1 MFFSLQIV
9 VNDHNFPWI
18 GDIYIVQHKMQRDI
32 LEKDTEIV
40 LEKLLHSARDTD
52 LKVSYSLRSSLAGF
66 CSSSV
71 GRCMQSLC

>member
-1 MFFSLQIV
+1 
-9 VNDHNFPWI
+9 
-18 GDIYIVQHKMQRDI
+18 MQRDI

-52 LKVSYSLRSSLAGF
+52 LKVSYSLRIILAGF

-71 GRCMQSLC
+71 GTCMHRIC

>member
-1 MFFSLQIV
+1 MQIE
-9 VNDHNFPWI
+9 
-18 GDIYIVQHKMQRDI
+18 I

-52 LKVSYSLRSSLAGF
+52 LKVSSSLRSSLAGF

-71 GRCMQSLC
+71 GTCMHRICTGFELFI